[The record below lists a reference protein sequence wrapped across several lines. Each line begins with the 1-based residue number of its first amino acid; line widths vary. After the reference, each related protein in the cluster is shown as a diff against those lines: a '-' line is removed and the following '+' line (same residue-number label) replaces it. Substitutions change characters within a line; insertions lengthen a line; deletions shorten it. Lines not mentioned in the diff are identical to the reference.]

1 MTNITELSISSIN
14 RALSKLW
21 YKLCCLTKR
30 VDTLESTVDNEI
42 IQPQVGNRLFLF
54 YNFS

>member
-1 MTNITELSISSIN
+1 MINITDLSIFSIN
-14 RALSKLW
+14 RALGKLW

-30 VDTLESTVDNEI
+30 VDTIEETLETESTLS
-42 IQPQVGNRLFLF
+42 QVGNKLYLF